1 MDSILSWW
9 SNKDLGWSIIMTQSG
24 GDAGLWYLVKVI
36 SCLSRKS
43 KKKHVVWLLHDSSLW
58 NYHNIPHIILLS
70 QSLQCEV
77 QPNNLLRGKYEF
89 KKQWLMLTRSQ
100 QTHMYHLCSTCLNDY
115 PPFHV
120 QNNSSRSPSWQPW
133 KTGLLDKSTKI
144 QVPQRHQKWIPF
156 TSFYIKIKIKSIKK
170 IPSGLNS
177 VFFKRSTV
185 GPRSLVLFLY

>member
-1 MDSILSWW
+1 MWFGYYMTLLSEITTTSPILSCYHRAY
-9 SNKDLGWSIIMTQSG
+9 N
-24 GDAGLWYLVKVI
+24 VKCNQTTCLEANMSLKNND
-36 SCLSRKS
+36 SCS
-43 KKKHVVWLLHDSSLW
+43 
-58 NYHNIPHIILLS
+58 
-70 QSLQCEV
+70 
-77 QPNNLLRGKYEF
+77 
-89 KKQWLMLTRSQ
+89 TRSQ